1 MRKQYNEQLAVLNTD
16 LIRMCAL
23 CEDAIS
29 IAIHMMLDGDHSRI
43 SQVEGLEEQIDEMNR
58 SIEMLCTRLLLMQQ
72 PVASDLRMVSSAINM
87 ISDLERIG
95 DQALDISEIAAQNDF
110 SVLSVQ
116 FHVKEMAI
124 ATIGMVTD
132 SVDSF
137 VKNNLALAK
146 SIAAADDKVD
156 QLFTQVKEELTAHLM
171 KQQEDSE
178 IVMNMLLIAKY
189 LERIA
194 DHAVNVSEWVIYSI
208 TGEMK

>member
-1 MRKQYNEQLAVLNTD
+1 MRKQYNEQLAVLNTN

>member
-1 MRKQYNEQLAVLNTD
+1 MRKQYNEQLAVLNTN

-43 SQVEGLEEQIDEMNR
+43 SQVEGLEERIDEMNR

>member
-1 MRKQYNEQLAVLNTD
+1 MRKQYNEQLAVLNTN

-124 ATIGMVTD
+124 ATISMVTD